1 MMNIETEKKF
11 AAGLSIVSNTT
22 IIILK
27 LIAGFISGSI
37 SVISE
42 AIHSMS
48 DLLASCLTFFSVIKS
63 AQPADSD
70 HPYGHGKYE
79 DMSGFL
85 EGILIVLAAI
95 YIIYEA
101 AQKLYFNKSAEIE
114 TLPGIIVMLA
124 AVIANFLVSKYLFYV
139 AKKSE
144 SLSLLADAEHLRTDI
159 LSSVGVLAGLVL
171 IKFTGLHFLDSI
183 IAILVAA
190 FIMRAGFFIT
200 KKALN
205 NLLDG
210 SLPQENIDTIEAVI
224 DEFVKLKKIAG
235 YKNLKSRRAGPKK
248 NIELTLFFHNNMT
261 IHDCHKI
268 CDEIEDA
275 IASKLGGN
283 TTVFIH
289 AEPEAY
295 CHRCSKKSHRV
306 I

>member
-101 AQKLYFNKSAEIE
+101 AQKLYFNKAAEIE

-159 LSSVGVLAGLVL
+159 LSSIGVLAGLVL

>member
-1 MMNIETEKKF
+1 MNIETEKKL

-22 IIILK
+22 IIVLK

-48 DLLASCLTFFSVIKS
+48 DLLASFLTFFSVMKS

-101 AQKLYFNKSAEIE
+101 VQKLYMNTAAEIE
-114 TLPGIIVMLA
+114 TLPGIIVMIA
-124 AVIANFLVSKYLFYV
+124 AVVANFLVSKYLFHV
-139 AKKSE
+139 AKKSD
-144 SLSLLADAEHLRTDI
+144 SLSLLADAEHLNTDI
-159 LSSVGVLAGLVL
+159 LSSLGVLGGLVL
-171 IKFTGLHFLDSI
+171 IKFTGLHILDAV

-190 FIMRAGFFIT
+190 FIMRTGFFIT

-210 SLPQENIDTIEAVI
+210 SLPEETVRTIEMVL
-224 DEFVKLKKIAG
+224 DEFIKLKKIPG
-235 YKNLKSRRAGPKK
+235 YKNLQSRRAGPKK
-248 NIELTLFFHNNMT
+248 NIELTLFFHND
-261 IHDCHKI
+261 IKIYDCHRI

-275 IASKLGGN
+275 IDSILGGN
-283 TTVFIH
+283 TVVFIH

-295 CHRCSKKSHRV
+295 CHRCSKKSHRAV
-306 I
+306 

>member
-1 MMNIETEKKF
+1 MNIETEKQF
-11 AAGLSIVSNTT
+11 AAGLSIFSNAS

-48 DLLASCLTFFSVIKS
+48 DLLASCLTFFSVMKS

-85 EGILIVLAAI
+85 EGLLIIFAAV

-101 AQKLYFNKSAEIE
+101 AEKLYMNKSGEID
-114 TLPGIIVMLA
+114 TVIGIVVMLI
-124 AVIANFLVSKYLFYV
+124 AVAANFLVSKYLFYV

-144 SLSLLADAEHLRTDI
+144 SLSLLADAEHLNTDI
-159 LSSVGVLAGLVL
+159 LSSAGVLAGLVL
-171 IKFTGLHFLDSI
+171 IKFTGLHILDSV

-190 FIMRAGFFIT
+190 FIMRTGFYIT

-210 SLPQENIDTIEAVI
+210 SLPQENLQVIEDVLDNFI
-224 DEFVKLKKIAG
+224 KSKKITG
-235 YKNLKSRRAGPKK
+235 YKGLKSRRAGSKK
-248 NIELTLFFHNNMT
+248 NIELTLFFQNEMT

-268 CDEIEDA
+268 CDEIEEA
-275 IASKLGGN
+275 VSLKLGGN
-283 TTVFIH
+283 TAVFIH

-295 CHRCSKKSHRV
+295 CRKCSKKSHPA

>member
-144 SLSLLADAEHLRTDI
+144 SLSLLADAEHLHTDI

-295 CHRCSKKSHRV
+295 CHRCSKKFHRV

>member
-1 MMNIETEKKF
+1 MNIETEKKL
-11 AAGLSIVSNTT
+11 AAGLSIFSNTS
-22 IIILK
+22 IIVLK

-48 DLLASCLTFFSVIKS
+48 DLLASCMAFFSVIKS
-63 AQPADSD
+63 SQPADSD

-85 EGILIVLAAI
+85 EGILIILAAI

-101 AQKLYFNKSAEIE
+101 VEKLLTNQSSEID
-114 TLPGIIVMLA
+114 TGIGIIVMLI
-124 AVIANFLVSKYLFYV
+124 AVFANVGVSRYLYYV
-139 AKKSE
+139 AKKSDSI
-144 SLSLLADAEHLRTDI
+144 SLQADAEHLNTDI
-159 LSSVGVLAGLVL
+159 LSSLGVMIGLVL
-171 IKFTGLHFLDSI
+171 IKITGLSILDSV

-190 FIMRAGFFIT
+190 FIMRAGGHIT
-200 KKALN
+200 KKAFN

-210 SLPQENIDTIEAVI
+210 SLPKESVESIESVM
-224 DEFVKLKKIAG
+224 DDFVKANKIAG
-235 YKNLKSRRAGPKK
+235 YKNLKSRRVGPKK
-248 NIELTLFFHNNMT
+248 NIEITLFFHNEMT

-268 CDEIEDA
+268 CDEIEEA
-275 IASKLGGN
+275 IEKKLGN
-283 TTVFIH
+283 TIVFIH

-295 CHRCSKKSHRV
+295 CHKCSKRSRRA

>member
-1 MMNIETEKKF
+1 MNIETEKKF

-101 AQKLYFNKSAEIE
+101 AQKLYFNKAAEIE
-114 TLPGIIVMLA
+114 TMPGIIVMLA

-159 LSSVGVLAGLVL
+159 LSSIGVLAGLVL

-275 IASKLGGN
+275 IASKLGRN

>member
-1 MMNIETEKKF
+1 MNIETEKKF

-159 LSSVGVLAGLVL
+159 LSSIGVLAGLVL

>member
-1 MMNIETEKKF
+1 MNIETEKKF
-11 AAGLSIVSNTT
+11 AAGLSIFSNAS

-48 DLLASCLTFFSVIKS
+48 DLLASCLTFFSVMKS

-85 EGILIVLAAI
+85 EGLLIIFAAV

-101 AQKLYFNKSAEIE
+101 AEKLYMNKSGEID
-114 TLPGIIVMLA
+114 TVIGIVVMLI
-124 AVIANFLVSKYLFYV
+124 AVAANFLVSKYLFYV

-144 SLSLLADAEHLRTDI
+144 SLSLLADAEHLNTDI
-159 LSSVGVLAGLVL
+159 LSSAGVLAGLVL
-171 IKFTGLHFLDSI
+171 IKFTGLHILHSV

-190 FIMRAGFFIT
+190 FIMRTGFYIT

-210 SLPQENIDTIEAVI
+210 SLPQENLQVIEDVLDNFI
-224 DEFVKLKKIAG
+224 KSKKITG
-235 YKNLKSRRAGPKK
+235 YKGLKSRRAGSKK
-248 NIELTLFFHNNMT
+248 NIELTLFFQNEMT

-268 CDEIEDA
+268 CDEIEEA
-275 IASKLGGN
+275 VSLKLGGN
-283 TTVFIH
+283 TAVFIH

-295 CHRCSKKSHRV
+295 CRKCSKKSHPA

>member
-1 MMNIETEKKF
+1 MNIETEKKL

-22 IIILK
+22 IIVLK

-48 DLLASCLTFFSVIKS
+48 DLLASFLTFFSVMKS

-101 AQKLYFNKSAEIE
+101 VQKLYMNTVAEIE
-114 TLPGIIVMLA
+114 TLPGIIVMIV
-124 AVIANFLVSKYLFYV
+124 AVVANFLVSKYLFHV
-139 AKKSE
+139 AKKSD
-144 SLSLLADAEHLRTDI
+144 SLSLLADAEHLNTDI
-159 LSSVGVLAGLVL
+159 LSSLGVLGGLVL
-171 IKFTGLHFLDSI
+171 IKFTGLHILDAV
-183 IAILVAA
+183 IAILVEA
-190 FIMRAGFFIT
+190 FIMRTGFFIT

-210 SLPQENIDTIEAVI
+210 SLPEETVRTIEMVL
-224 DEFVKLKKIAG
+224 DEFIKLKKIAG

-248 NIELTLFFHNNMT
+248 NIELTLFFHND
-261 IHDCHKI
+261 IKIYDCHRI

-275 IASKLGGN
+275 IDSKLGGN
-283 TTVFIH
+283 TVVFIH

-295 CHRCSKKSHRV
+295 CHRCSKKSHRAV
-306 I
+306 

>member
-1 MMNIETEKKF
+1 MNIETEKKF

-159 LSSVGVLAGLVL
+159 L
-171 IKFTGLHFLDSI
+171 
-183 IAILVAA
+183 
-190 FIMRAGFFIT
+190 
-200 KKALN
+200 
-205 NLLDG
+205 
-210 SLPQENIDTIEAVI
+210 
-224 DEFVKLKKIAG
+224 
-235 YKNLKSRRAGPKK
+235 
-248 NIELTLFFHNNMT
+248 
-261 IHDCHKI
+261 
-268 CDEIEDA
+268 
-275 IASKLGGN
+275 
-283 TTVFIH
+283 
-289 AEPEAY
+289 
-295 CHRCSKKSHRV
+295 
-306 I
+306 

>member
-1 MMNIETEKKF
+1 MNIETEKKF

-101 AQKLYFNKSAEIE
+101 AQKLYFNKAAEIE

-159 LSSVGVLAGLVL
+159 LSSIGVLAGLVL

>member
-1 MMNIETEKKF
+1 MMNIETEKKL

-101 AQKLYFNKSAEIE
+101 AQKLYFNKAAEIE
-114 TLPGIIVMLA
+114 TMPGIIVMLA

-144 SLSLLADAEHLRTDI
+144 SLSLLADAEHLHTDI

>member
-1 MMNIETEKKF
+1 MNIETEKKF